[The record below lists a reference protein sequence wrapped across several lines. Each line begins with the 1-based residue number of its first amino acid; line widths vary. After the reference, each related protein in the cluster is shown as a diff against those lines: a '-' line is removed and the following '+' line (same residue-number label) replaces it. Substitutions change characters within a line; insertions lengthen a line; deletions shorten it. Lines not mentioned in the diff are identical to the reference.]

1 METDRGTDGVGIE
14 NMVDNATVSRQHGNP
29 VNYQSH
35 TGSPEQQRLGNYMNI
50 VVSGVDVRATNTVEG
65 GSAVATSN
73 IIIKP
78 VQIINCPPEVE
89 EKLK

>member
-1 METDRGTDGVGIE
+1 
-14 NMVDNATVSRQHGNP
+14 
-29 VNYQSH
+29 
-35 TGSPEQQRLGNYMNI
+35 MNI
-50 VVSGVDVRATNTVEG
+50 DVSGINVHAINTVKD

-73 IIIKP
+73 IEIKP

>member
-1 METDRGTDGVGIE
+1 
-14 NMVDNATVSRQHGNP
+14 
-29 VNYQSH
+29 
-35 TGSPEQQRLGNYMNI
+35 MNI
-50 VVSGVDVRATNTVEG
+50 DVSGVDVRAMNTVQG

-89 EKLK
+89 EKIK

>member
-1 METDRGTDGVGIE
+1 MENEGKNGQPARIS
-14 NMVDNATVSRQHGNP
+14 A
-29 VNYQSH
+29 QSQ
-35 TGSPEQQRLGNYMNI
+35 PLGNNLNI
-50 VVSGVDVRATNTVEG
+50 DVSGISVRAINTVQG

-78 VQIINCPPEVE
+78 VQIIICPSEVA

>member
-1 METDRGTDGVGIE
+1 MKNDSYEDKAAGRVRE
-14 NMVDNATVSRQHGNP
+14 PRQ
-29 VNYQSH
+29 
-35 TGSPEQQRLGNYMNI
+35 LGNNMNI
-50 VVSGVDVRATNTVEG
+50 EVSQISVSALNTVEG

-78 VQIINCPPEVE
+78 VQIIICPPEVE